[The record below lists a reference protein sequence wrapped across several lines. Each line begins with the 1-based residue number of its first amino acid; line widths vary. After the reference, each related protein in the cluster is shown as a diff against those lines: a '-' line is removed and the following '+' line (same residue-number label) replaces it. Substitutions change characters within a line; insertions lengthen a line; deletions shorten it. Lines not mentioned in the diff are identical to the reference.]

1 VIARGAALAALLL
14 ALVLVGMIVL
24 GSGSPYALRADFADA
39 GGIVSG
45 DEVLIGPTIVGSVTG
60 VKLTPDGEAE
70 IALNLHAGAA
80 PMPQG
85 TVARIFEDSLSGI
98 ANRYIALDPGP
109 KSALSIPSGGLI
121 DLQHT
126 HSEVNLDQLFN
137 TFDAPTRAGLRGLI
151 QGEATSLQ
159 SKGAQANSTLEYLA
173 PGLESTSN
181 LTAELARNQPQF
193 DDLLVQGAQVLQT
206 LAAKASTLTS
216 LVQHTSAA
224 AGAAARQATALE
236 QAIALL
242 PSTLNHSTST
252 FAGLRTTLN
261 ALDPLVTAAKPATRK
276 LAPFARSLKT
286 LAIAAVPTV
295 TKLAGLI
302 RNPARTGDLIEL
314 AQAAPAL
321 QQLAATAFPR
331 AIQTMDASQ
340 NQLDALR
347 EYTPDLVAAL
357 SDIGQDA
364 AYYDANGHYARS
376 QPDFFQFSLDPAR
389 NVLQSVPG
397 FSRLSGV
404 QVVHGRCPGG
414 AMQETADASA
424 PWVVQGCNASAS
436 P

>member
-1 VIARGAALAALLL
+1 
-14 ALVLVGMIVL
+14 MIVL
-24 GSGSPYALRADFADA
+24 GGGSSYELRADFADA
-39 GGIVSG
+39 GGIVNG
-45 DEVLIGPTIVGSVTG
+45 DEVLIGPAIVGSVTG
-60 VKLTPDGEAE
+60 VKLTPNGEAE
-70 IALNLHAGAA
+70 IAMKLDADAS
-80 PMPQG
+80 PMPRG

-109 KSALSIPSGGLI
+109 KTAVSIPAGGLI

-126 HSEVNLDQLFN
+126 HSEVNLDQLFD

-151 QGEATSLQ
+151 QGEATSLDN
-159 SKGAQANSTLEYLA
+159 KGAQANRTLEYLA
-173 PGLESTSN
+173 PGLQSTSN

-193 DDLLVQGAQVLQT
+193 DDLLTQGAQVLQT
-206 LAAKASTLTS
+206 LAAKSATLAN
-216 LVQHTSAA
+216 LVQHTSTA
-224 AGAAARQATALE
+224 AGAAASQATALK

-242 PSTLNHSTST
+242 PATLTHSTAT
-252 FAGLRTTLN
+252 FAGLRRTLT
-261 ALDPLVTAAKPATRK
+261 ALDPLVQAAKPATRK
-276 LAPFARSLKT
+276 LAPFARSLKR
-286 LAIAAVPTV
+286 LAIAAVPTI
-295 TKLAGLI
+295 TKLADLI
-302 RNPARTGDLIEL
+302 KNPASTGDLTLL
-314 AQAAPAL
+314 ASSAPTL
-321 QQLAATAFPR
+321 QQLSATAFPR

-347 EYTPDLVAAL
+347 EYTPDVVAAL
-357 SDIGQDA
+357 SNIGQDT

-397 FSRLSGV
+397 FSRLGGL

-414 AMQETADASA
+414 ATQPAPDASA